1 MMAMQKVLLAAVAL
15 SALFLSVPAERAVA
29 AAPSAKPT
37 KAQLE
42 AAAVRL
48 RVLLSAMESKNV
60 EAGAKDA
67 LFGCVYEH
75 SLAEISGAMDKAIA
89 ANTKVK
95 VDQSDPSQLLAVMV
109 GVCGYKPVKSPSE
122 GGR

>member
-1 MMAMQKVLLAAVAL
+1 MTGKLILAAVT
-15 SALFLSVPAERAVA
+15 SALFLSASVGEAVA
-29 AAPSAKPT
+29 AVPAIKPT

-42 AAAVRL
+42 TAAIRL

-67 LFGCVYEH
+67 LFGCFYEH
-75 SLAEISGAMDKAIA
+75 SLAEISAAMDKAIA
-89 ANTKVK
+89 ANPKVK
-95 VDQSDPSQLLAVMV
+95 VDQSNPSQQLAVMV
-109 GVCGYKPVKSPSE
+109 GVCGYKPVKSPPA